1 MEQPPGHSREEEL
14 YTLSYMQQLYQN
26 QYSTIVSEI
35 NRDIQYLN
43 ELGALKKTLEGVEL
57 VMGRDVLVN
66 LGANAYMNSRA
77 EKLDSVLIDIGA
89 GYVVEKS
96 VDDAKLFVDARVE
109 RSTKMFNS
117 LVKSRNELRDAIV
130 EVARRIDTLN
140 RT

>member
-96 VDDAKLFVDARVE
+96 VDDATLFVDARVE